1 MNVLQSI
8 NLTLSDIQ
16 MQLATISEQNTQR
29 DSALKQLE
37 IDIKEI
43 KQSKVVTDRNN
54 VLLDQHFV
62 AKVGDFGFA
71 WEVPQCVS
79 GRTLITA
86 PIIARSEGYYAPET
100 LTGKVS
106 PLSDVYSCGVVS
118 IINL

>member
-1 MNVLQSI
+1 MFCLI
-8 NLTLSDIQ
+8 NILW
-16 MQLATISEQNTQR
+16 QR
-29 DSALKQLE
+29 
-37 IDIKEI
+37 
-43 KQSKVVTDRNN
+43 
-54 VLLDQHFV
+54 LD
-62 AKVGDFGFA
+62 FA

-79 GRTLITA
+79 GRILITA